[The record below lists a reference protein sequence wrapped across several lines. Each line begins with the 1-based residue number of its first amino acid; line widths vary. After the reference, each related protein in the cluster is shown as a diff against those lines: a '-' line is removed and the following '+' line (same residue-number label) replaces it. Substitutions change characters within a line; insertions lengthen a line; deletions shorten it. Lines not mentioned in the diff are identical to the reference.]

1 MAEKL
6 TRREALGSLGASVA
20 LFAGAPVRIAAAAD
34 GTVTAYTGKV
44 ELGQGS
50 RTELAMA
57 VAEEMRIPLAKVRL
71 VMGDTEL
78 CPDDGGTYGSLTT
91 PQTLPVMRKAAAEK
105 RGGALTPPGEWKVL
119 GTSAADV
126 RGPEIVTG
134 RQVFPGDARLDGM
147 LHARVVRPRL
157 YGAKLISVAEAEGA
171 RLVRDGGLA
180 AFVSS
185 DPVAP
190 KRAAA
195 AARAEWAPVPFPAD
209 PSGIS
214 ALAAYFKANSTPP
227 VENMNTRY
235 PPLIRRG
242 DARTALA
249 AAALKHASS
258 YWLPY
263 IAHTPM
269 EPRAAVAEWKDGGVT
284 IRTGTQT
291 PFPVRQEVARA
302 LGMDESK
309 VRIIALTPGGAF
321 GGKQRGE
328 VEIEAARISRAAG
341 APVRVQ
347 WSREEE
353 FTCAYHRPAGLMEV
367 ESAVDDKGKLTAWVH
382 RNYNSGAAGLQIAYA
397 IPNIS
402 CEFHRSPSPV
412 RQGSYR
418 SLAAAANTFARECHV
433 DEWAARLQADPLEFR
448 TRNCGDE
455 RLRMVLERLGK
466 GPGGMACTLE
476 KDARI
481 ALRAEIEVRGR
492 EVRLKRFTFVGD
504 YGAVINPL
512 NLRKQIRGALVMG
525 IGGALLERVEFD
537 QGNQKTRKL
546 SAYRVPR
553 FGDVPEMRLEL
564 IDRREAEPAGAGEAA
579 IALVAPAV
587 ANAIFAVTGKRLR
600 RLPLSLAEL

>member
-1 MAEKL
+1 MAERL
-6 TRREALGSLGASVA
+6 TRREALGSLGATVV
-20 LFAGAPVRIAAAAD
+20 LFAGAPVRIVIASD

-50 RTELAMA
+50 QTELAMA
-57 VAEEMRIPLAKVRL
+57 VAEEMRVPLAKVRL
-71 VMGDTEL
+71 VMGDTDL

-91 PQTLPVMRKAAAEK
+91 PQALPVMRKAAAAQ
-105 RGGALTPPGEWKVL
+105 RGGELTPPGEWKVL
-119 GTSAADV
+119 GTGVADL
-126 RGPEIVTG
+126 RGTAIVTG
-134 RQVFPGDARLDGM
+134 KQVFPGDARVDGM

-157 YGAKLISVAEAEGA
+157 YGAKLVSVAQAEGV

-185 DPVAP
+185 DPVEP

-195 AARAEWAPVPFPAD
+195 SAKAEWEAVPFPTD
-209 PSGIS
+209 PSD
-214 ALAAYFKANSTPP
+214 AKTLAQYFKANSTPP

-242 DARTALA
+242 DARVALEA
-249 AAALKHASS
+249 TALKHTSS

-263 IAHTPM
+263 LAHTPM
-269 EPRAAVAEWKDGGVT
+269 EPRAAVAEWKDGRVT

-302 LGMDESK
+302 LGLDESK
-309 VRIIALTPGGAF
+309 VRIISLTPGGAF

-353 FTCAYHRPAGLMEV
+353 FTCSYHRPAGLMEV
-367 ESAVDDKGKLTAWVH
+367 ESAVDTDGKLTAWIH

-397 IPNIS
+397 IPHYS

-433 DEWAARLQADPLEFR
+433 DEWAARLKADPLEFR
-448 TRNCGDE
+448 IRNCGDE
-455 RLRMVLERLGK
+455 RLRTVLERLGK
-466 GPGGMACTLE
+466 GPGGIACTLE

-481 ALRAEIEVRGR
+481 ALRAEVEVRGR
-492 EVRLKRFTFVGD
+492 EIRLKRFTFVGD
-504 YGAVINPL
+504 YGAVVNQV
-512 NLRKQIRGALVMG
+512 NLRKQIQGALVMG

-537 QGNQKTRKL
+537 RNSQKTRRL
-546 SAYRVPR
+546 SMYRVPR
-553 FGDVPEMRLEL
+553 FGDVPEIRLEL
-564 IDRREAEPAGAGEAA
+564 IDRREVEPAGAGESA
-579 IALVAPAV
+579 ITLVAPAV
-587 ANAIFAVTGKRLR
+587 ANAIFAATGKRLR
-600 RLPLSLAEL
+600 SLPFSLSEL